1 MTIKE
6 TKAPA
11 GYLPDPEAHEITVTA
26 DMAGSESPV
35 FEHEVADELTEQV
48 IRAT

>member
-26 DMAGSESPV
+26 DMAAANRLFSNTRWPTSSLSRSSE
-35 FEHEVADELTEQV
+35 
-48 IRAT
+48 AT